1 MNKINKKIIIFI
13 VIGIVVL
20 SVLGINYVDYIRI
33 TLFSNVA
40 EELIL
45 AESNSEGILFNQD
58 LKGVER
64 VTNEVVNLVEN
75 SFDEKAFLTES
86 DYMERYKKQIEKQI
100 EQSAQ
105 NAPFAKSAYVFFR
118 PEMNQ
123 KPHDVWYADLDF
135 DGVVERQEQFPLDY
149 YDGDVKWKQWYYV
162 PIATKKPYWTEPYIG
177 TIESDQDLIYFS
189 YTAPVIV
196 NGKIIGV
203 AGSDYYF
210 NKMKESLDQYNLK
223 RKSDVILVDKNFNIL
238 VHPEISSGVN
248 LFSYLINVDQ
258 KSIQNMKSS
267 ELGRFKYIGNDKQG
281 RIMFY
286 KRLDNDW
293 YLIFTMSEA
302 VIKDSVIGVGNVRI
316 LILVLISLLIIGV
329 LQIGLVR
336 LIKPLNRI
344 KDSLMRMTDD
354 HYDLEMSKHDI
365 MRRDEFGD
373 MAKSVEQLR
382 VVWQERFSQE
392 KISHQEM
399 ESLIEEKTLELKKTN
414 EFLELSLEQLQE
426 QNAETNIAT
435 EKYEDQLIKMQM
447 LQTRLFQSEQ
457 LASLSYILIGLAYD
471 LNSPIGNSTTMISY
485 LKSERGNMIRKFN
498 DGQLK
503 KQELDDF
510 MTTLEESLELLD
522 RNMTIASNQVI
533 QFKRLSSGQS
543 QQSKTEFKLKE
554 TLNSIFNQCL
564 IGMDKGNLRINLMM
578 PELLILSD
586 LGAFIQVFSNL
597 IRYSINHSYFQVPK
611 GMIAIHGEVIDETS
625 LLLTYE
631 DFGNATSTSMLET
644 AFVPYL
650 TTQFQEQPQIVQ
662 LNICYHIITK
672 IFEGSIRFESQ
683 GDEGNKFHMVLRV
696 KIIERL

>member
-1 MNKINKKIIIFI
+1 
-13 VIGIVVL
+13 
-20 SVLGINYVDYIRI
+20 
-33 TLFSNVA
+33 
-40 EELIL
+40 
-45 AESNSEGILFNQD
+45 
-58 LKGVER
+58 
-64 VTNEVVNLVEN
+64 
-75 SFDEKAFLTES
+75 
-86 DYMERYKKQIEKQI
+86 
-100 EQSAQ
+100 
-105 NAPFAKSAYVFFR
+105 
-118 PEMNQ
+118 
-123 KPHDVWYADLDF
+123 
-135 DGVVERQEQFPLDY
+135 
-149 YDGDVKWKQWYYV
+149 V

-267 ELGRFKYIGNDKQG
+267 ELGRFKYFGNDKQG

-316 LILVLISLLIIGV
+316 LILVLISLLIIGL

-354 HYDLEMSKHDI
+354 HYDLEMSKPDI

-447 LQTRLFQSEQ
+447 LQKRLFQSEQ

-485 LKSERGNMIRKFN
+485 LKSERRNMIRKFN

-510 MTTLEESLELLD
+510 MMMLEESLELLD

-543 QQSKTEFKLKE
+543 QHSKTEFKLKE

-611 GMIAIHGEVIDETS
+611 GMIAIHGEVIDDTS